1 MLSKHS
7 YFIILYFLFALA
19 FSLFFVGKDN
29 FWFHNTNWLYGS
41 GDLTNAQL
49 SWKFFL
55 NDIWRFPLGKN
66 PNYGLEIANSIIF
79 TDNIPLLAITFK
91 IFKQLINQNFQY
103 FSLWVFISFFL
114 QLFFSYLLINNIT
127 KDKLYSFLSSFL
139 FLLIPFLLY
148 RMTHHFSLGGQ
159 WLILY
164 SIYVAYFVEEN
175 RKVKHWYFL
184 IFFVLIHL
192 YFILMIL

>member
-1 MLSKHS
+1 M
-7 YFIILYFLFALA
+7 
-19 FSLFFVGKDN
+19 
-29 FWFHNTNWLYGS
+29 
-41 GDLTNAQL
+41 
-49 SWKFFL
+49 
-55 NDIWRFPLGKN
+55 GKN

-184 IFFVLIHL
+184 IFLSLLIHL
-192 YFILMIL
+192 YFTLMILIIYFFDVLDIALKIKI